1 MCRLLCV
8 RNDDGFEMA
17 EHLAALAR
25 IARDSR
31 EYQGHGWG
39 CAWLADT
46 GTAGGR
52 ASDDGPDEGGTTGG
66 RASGEE
72 PDGGGISAS
81 GHRARWRFHHD
92 IAPIWEDATRPAGRT
107 TLLVA
112 HARSAFRDEGIR
124 VENNMPFTDGERVFA
139 FNGELHGV
147 RIRER
152 GRIGAEKVFNFVK
165 RFDRGDFGAALV
177 RGLDAIE
184 RRTRHMRAMNV
195 VVADTARRVHFA
207 SRFREDPAYFQMHTA
222 TVDGD
227 RILCSEP
234 YPGAAA
240 RARWTEVANGYTGTL

>member
-1 MCRLLCV
+1 M
-8 RNDDGFEMA
+8 E

-39 CAWLADT
+39 CAWLEA
-46 GTAGGR
+46 AGAEGDGVR
-52 ASDDGPDEGGTTGG
+52 ANEREVPG
-66 RASGEE
+66 ASGC
-72 PDGGGISAS
+72 DQ
-81 GHRARWRFHHD
+81 RFRWRFHHD
-92 IAPIWEDATRPAGRT
+92 ISPIWDAAVRPAGHT

-165 RFDRGDFGAALV
+165 RFDRGDFRSAIT

-184 RRTRHMRAMNV
+184 RRTRRMRAINLV
-195 VVADTARRVHFA
+195 IADTARRVHFS
-207 SRFREDPAYFQMHTA
+207 SRFRDDPAYFQMYTA
-222 TVDGD
+222 AVDGT

-234 YPGAAA
+234 YRGTTA
-240 RARWTEVANGYTGTL
+240 RSWAPVANGCTGTL

>member
-1 MCRLLCV
+1 MLCV
-8 RNDDGFEMA
+8 RSRGEPFEME

-39 CAWLADT
+39 CAWLAP
-46 GTAGGR
+46 GARGG
-52 ASDDGPDEGGTTGG
+52 S
-66 RASGEE
+66 
-72 PDGGGISAS
+72 
-81 GHRARWRFHHD
+81 WRLHHD
-92 IAPIWEDATRPAGRT
+92 IEPIWEAARPAGRA

-165 RFDRGDFGAALV
+165 RFDRGDFTAALQG
-177 RGLDAIE
+177 GLDAIE
-184 RRTRHMRAMNV
+184 RRTRRMRAMNI
-195 VVADTARRVHFA
+195 VVADRAGRLHVA
-207 SRFREDPAYFQMHTA
+207 SRFREDPAYFQMHRA
-222 TVDGD
+222 TVD
-227 RILCSEP
+227 RARVVCSEP
-234 YPGAAA
+234 YPGTATLW
-240 RARWTEVANGYTGTL
+240 RWTPVNNGFAGTL

>member
-1 MCRLLCV
+1 M
-8 RNDDGFEMA
+8 E

-39 CAWLADT
+39 CAWI
-46 GTAGGR
+46 
-52 ASDDGPDEGGTTGG
+52 EGD
-66 RASGEE
+66 A
-72 PDGGGISAS
+72 PC
-81 GHRARWRFHHD
+81 RWRFHYD
-92 IAPIWEDATRPAGRT
+92 ISPVWNDTSRPTGRT

-124 VENNMPFTDGERVFA
+124 VENNMPFFDGERVFA

-147 RIRER
+147 RIREH

-165 RFDRGDFGAALV
+165 RFDRGDFRAALE

-184 RRTRHMRAMNV
+184 RRTRYLRAANL
-195 VVADTARRVHFA
+195 VVADTSRQVHFA
-207 SRFREDPAYFQMHTA
+207 SRFREDPAYFMMHT
-222 TVDGD
+222 TEVDGT

-234 YPGAAA
+234 YPGASRGLGAA
-240 RARWTEVANGYTGTL
+240 GRLEGAGQLDWAPVESGTVGAF

>member
-8 RNDDGFEMA
+8 RNDDGFEIE

-25 IARDSR
+25 IARDSQ

-46 GTAGGR
+46 GTAGG
-52 ASDDGPDEGGTTGG
+52 
-66 RASGEE
+66 
-72 PDGGGISAS
+72 GIPAS

-92 IAPIWEDATRPAGRT
+92 IAPIWEDAARPAGRT

-240 RARWTEVANGYTGTL
+240 RARWTAVANGYTGTL

>member
-8 RNDDGFEMA
+8 RSGGEGFEME

-39 CAWLADT
+39 CAWLELE
-46 GTAGGR
+46 AGR
-52 ASDDGPDEGGTTGG
+52 RGG
-66 RASGEE
+66 
-72 PDGGGISAS
+72 
-81 GHRARWRFHHD
+81 WRFHHD
-92 IAPIWEDATRPAGRT
+92 LAPIWEDAGRPTGRT
-107 TLLVA
+107 TLLLA

-165 RFDRGDFGAALV
+165 RFDRGDFAAALT

-184 RRTRHMRAMNV
+184 RRTRRMRAMNV
-195 VVADTARRVHFA
+195 VVADAGRRVHFA
-207 SRFREDPAYFQMHTA
+207 SRFREDPAYFQMHR
-222 TVDGD
+222 TVADGAH
-227 RILCSEP
+227 ILCSEP
-234 YPGAAA
+234 YPATVA
-240 RARWTEVANGYTGTL
+240 RMRWTPVANGHTGTL